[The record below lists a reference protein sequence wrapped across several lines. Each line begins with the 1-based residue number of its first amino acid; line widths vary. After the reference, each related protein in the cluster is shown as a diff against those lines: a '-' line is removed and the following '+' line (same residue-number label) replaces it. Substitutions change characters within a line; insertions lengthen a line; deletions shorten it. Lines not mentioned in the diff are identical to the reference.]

1 MEFPQ
6 EVPAPKEQHVNFSY
20 SQAPCKATGSYFGG
34 MGFLSYRNDCENS
47 LKTSL

>member
-20 SQAPCKATGSYFGG
+20 PQAQMQGNRQLFWRYGIPV
-34 MGFLSYRNDCENS
+34 L
-47 LKTSL
+47 